1 MTLRQPS
8 SMRGFTIME
17 VLVVVMIMGVLLTL
31 AAPSFVT
38 FTASQK
44 MKTASFDLYAALI
57 FARSEA
63 IKRRAN
69 VTVAQKSGDW
79 KNGWTVTTPNLDPL
93 TSGTTP
99 TLTLRDQDEL
109 KGINSAGV
117 TSVVYRLDGRLTGVT
132 GPVTVL
138 ISPQSDPTIGMRCVR
153 VDLTGLP
160 KTTTVTDASQ
170 CT

>member
-1 MTLRQPS
+1 MTRRPNI
-8 SMRGFTIME
+8 RGFTIIE

-44 MKTASFDLYAALI
+44 MKTASFDLYATLI

-63 IKRRAN
+63 IKRRAT
-69 VTVAQKSGDW
+69 VTIAQKSGDW
-79 KNGWTVTTPNLDPL
+79 KNGWTVTTIHPV
-93 TSGTTP
+93 TAA
-99 TLTLRDQDEL
+99 TLTLRDQDAL
-109 KGINSAGV
+109 KGVNTAGV

-138 ISPQSDPTIGMRCVR
+138 ISPESVASIGMRCVR